1 MPQAA
6 DPTPPEPLPLHI
18 FSAGRHTA
26 MSGQTIDFTQR
37 DVMMTAVA
45 YTPSRHEA
53 PLVVGHPSADA
64 PAYGWVAG
72 LTSRSGQL
80 EARLSQVDPA
90 FAEMVRA
97 GRFKKVS
104 ASFYAPDAPN
114 NPSPGVFYLRH
125 VGFLGAQP
133 PAVKGLR
140 APEFAEGEEGV
151 LEFSEFGEWDGVFGA
166 GLWRSLREWVIGKF
180 GLEEA
185 DKALPSYA
193 VSQVETGAQDELRA
207 AREKATAET
216 PKAGAVPAFSEGS
229 TVTDQERIAA
239 LQAQVEQLTTSLATA
254 TAATQQVR
262 LAQQHARHLAF
273 AEGLTAAAR
282 WPVAHQGVI
291 VATLDALAAGDAPV
305 EFGEGESRQP
315 LAEALQAVL
324 AALPQQVEFG
334 EVATGARAAD
344 AATGTVSFAAPAGA
358 TVSPEGLALH
368 QRVIAYQRAH
378 PGTDYV
384 TALGHVQA

>member
-6 DPTPPEPLPLHI
+6 DPTPPEPLHI

-114 NPSPGVFYLRH
+114 NPSPGVYYLRH

-151 LEFSEFGEWDGVFGA
+151 IEFSEWDDVVGA
-166 GLWRSLREWVIGKF
+166 SLWRSLREWVIAKF

-193 VSQVETGAQDELRA
+193 A
-207 AREKATAET
+207 
-216 PKAGAVPAFSEGS
+216 
-229 TVTDQERIAA
+229 
-239 LQAQVEQLTTSLATA
+239 
-254 TAATQQVR
+254 
-262 LAQQHARHLAF
+262 
-273 AEGLTAAAR
+273 
-282 WPVAHQGVI
+282 
-291 VATLDALAAGDAPV
+291 
-305 EFGEGESRQP
+305 
-315 LAEALQAVL
+315 
-324 AALPQQVEFG
+324 
-334 EVATGARAAD
+334 
-344 AATGTVSFAAPAGA
+344 
-358 TVSPEGLALH
+358 
-368 QRVIAYQRAH
+368 
-378 PGTDYV
+378 
-384 TALGHVQA
+384 